1 MLNGDIM
8 TPIQVLLHQLAKVL
22 HFWGPDLTDFSIQKH
37 NRIQWTNQ
45 MKFLQFPLLR
55 AAQQSHPEPRLPTVE
70 SKAQRRSRCS
80 RQTLTDAAL
89 FARLLHTRTFRP
101 RHSTDLSRSPV
112 IIQSCP
118 PVAMSTLTLD
128 RLLST
133 SHTIH
138 VMFTDYRRRTEVRE
152 VHVSLV
158 GDALLGC
165 RGFEEKNQ
173 SFLDFL

>member
-1 MLNGDIM
+1 MK
-8 TPIQVLLHQLAKVL
+8 PITASSPAVLLRTVA
-22 HFWGPDLTDFSIQKH
+22 
-37 NRIQWTNQ
+37 
-45 MKFLQFPLLR
+45 
-55 AAQQSHPEPRLPTVE
+55 PRTTSPTVE
-70 SKAQRRSRCS
+70 SKAKRRSRCS

-138 VMFTDYRRRTEVRE
+138 VMFTDHRRRTEVRE
-152 VHVSLV
+152 VRASLV

-165 RGFEEKNQ
+165 RGFKGKKK
-173 SFLDFL
+173 DFL